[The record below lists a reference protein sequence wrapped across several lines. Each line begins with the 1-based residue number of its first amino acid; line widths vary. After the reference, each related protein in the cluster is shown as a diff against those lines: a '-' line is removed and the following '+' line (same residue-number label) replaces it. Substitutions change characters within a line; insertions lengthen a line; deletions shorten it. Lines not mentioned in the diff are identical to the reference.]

1 MAIDFVSIFEG
12 IPKEVATV
20 LTAMTP
26 IGELRAALPIAL
38 TVYEMP
44 LWQAYVLSVI
54 GNMVPVALII
64 WFFDPIAEFLMKHS
78 KFFKKFFEWLF
89 ERTRKKNREKFEK
102 WGALALITFV
112 AIPLPV
118 TGAWTGSLAA
128 LLFGVPFK
136 KAFPTILAG
145 VMIAGVIVAALTL
158 GLDTIFS

>member
-1 MAIDFVSIFEG
+1 MALDFVSIFEG
-12 IPKEVATV
+12 VPKELATV

-44 LWQAYVLSVI
+44 FWQAYLFSVI
-54 GNMVPVALII
+54 GNMIPVALII
-64 WFFDPIAEFLMKHS
+64 WFFDPVAEFLMKHS
-78 KFFKKFFEWLF
+78 KFFKKFFEKLF
-89 ERTRKKNREKFEK
+89 ERTRTKHSEKFER

-145 VMIAGVIVAALTL
+145 VMIAGFIVAGLTV
-158 GLDTIFS
+158 GIDSVF